1 MIPWNNFLRHGSCC
15 LHMYA
20 HLALSTKRN
29 KLGKFSVW
37 TCLSS
42 VRIVRPKEAP
52 GCLALEEPLKRSS
65 SSMTTV
71 TKPTTTT
78 TSSILGRTAP
88 LSQFNGKVFH
98 GFSNAFLTEAACKCL
113 RLGSSSGKLNQT
125 YHIET
130 ETPAVDVKIRKR
142 DSLPGANFALL
153 ITLNKPS
160 ISFHFLKY
168 APRKA
173 RAPDCCLF

>member
-1 MIPWNNFLRHGSCC
+1 MSELRQDSP
-15 LHMYA
+15 
-20 HLALSTKRN
+20 TQR
-29 KLGKFSVW
+29 
-37 TCLSS
+37 SS
-42 VRIVRPKEAP
+42 RLPCTR
-52 GCLALEEPLKRSS
+52 GALETFFELDDDCHETNYYHNQLNPRPDSTS
-65 SSMTTV
+65 V
-71 TKPTTTT
+71 T
-78 TSSILGRTAP
+78 I
-88 LSQFNGKVFH
+88 QWE

-130 ETPAVDVKIRKR
+130 ETTAVDVKIRKR

-153 ITLNKPS
+153 ITLNKPF